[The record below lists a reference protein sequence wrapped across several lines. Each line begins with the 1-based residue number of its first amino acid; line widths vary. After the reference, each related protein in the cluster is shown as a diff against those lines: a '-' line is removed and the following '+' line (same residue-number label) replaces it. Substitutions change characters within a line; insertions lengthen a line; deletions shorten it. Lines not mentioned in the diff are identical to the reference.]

1 MVNYRAG
8 MTRDRRLP
16 IPYSF
21 GVVLINARLAK
32 EEKIVQQLRF
42 TLLDVFFVA
51 VLILKERWKRSNL
64 Q

>member
-21 GVVLINARLAK
+21 SVVVINARLAK
-32 EEKIVQQLRF
+32 EQELVPKLRF
-42 TLLDVFFVA
+42 
-51 VLILKERWKRSNL
+51 
-64 Q
+64 